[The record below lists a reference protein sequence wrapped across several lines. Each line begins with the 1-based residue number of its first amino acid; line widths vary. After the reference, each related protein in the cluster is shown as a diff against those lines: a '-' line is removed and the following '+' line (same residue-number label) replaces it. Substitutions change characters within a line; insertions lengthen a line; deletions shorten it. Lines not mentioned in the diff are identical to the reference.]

1 MDSNDSLPTQRTIDS
16 RSGFVAAVHEAL
28 VQALARRA
36 RRMLWADSDFADWP
50 LDDPALLP
58 RLTDWLRLPQRQ
70 LILLASDY
78 ELLRRRRARF
88 VATYRMWSHAIAS
101 FAPAEDDVAQLPCLM
116 LADRTVLV
124 QLLDKVHW
132 RGWTSTEPSS
142 LRLAREQT
150 DALLQRSESAFAVT
164 TLGL

>member
-1 MDSNDSLPTQRTIDS
+1 MDGNDTARSQTAIDS
-16 RSGFVAAVHEAL
+16 RGGFAAAVHEAL
-28 VQALARRA
+28 DRALAQRA
-36 RRMLWADSDFADWP
+36 RRMLWIDSDFAEWP
-50 LDDPALLP
+50 LDDPALLQ

-70 LILLASDY
+70 LVLLASDY
-78 ELLRRRRARF
+78 ELLRQRRARF
-88 VATYRMWSHAIAS
+88 VAHYRLWSHVIAA
-101 FAPAEDDVAQLPCLM
+101 FAPAEDDEHQLPCL
-116 LADRTVLV
+116 LLVDRTVLV

-132 RGWTSTEPSS
+132 RGWISAEPAS